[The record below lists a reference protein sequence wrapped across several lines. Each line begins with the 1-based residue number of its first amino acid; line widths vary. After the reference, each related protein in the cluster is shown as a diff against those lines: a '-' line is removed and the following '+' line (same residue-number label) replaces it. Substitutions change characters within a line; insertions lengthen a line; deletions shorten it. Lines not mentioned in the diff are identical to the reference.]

1 MELISKQ
8 RQPLP
13 ELNALYFLSPFE
25 DSVQALI
32 KDFKDDKKPQYGS
45 AYVYFSAY
53 IRKSYLELFSLI
65 AISSSLESNE
75 GPFHAFFILF
85 WYFFTSRV
93 LSIDSQAGHLGLN
106 LLQLN
111 CFLSQFQQDNDQFG

>member
-13 ELNALYFLSPFE
+13 ELNALYFLSPSE

-32 KDFKDDKKPQYGS
+32 KDFKDEKKPQYRS

-53 IRKSYLELFSLI
+53 IRKSHLELFSSI

-75 GPFHAFFILF
+75 GPFHAFFHTVSVLF
-85 WYFFTSRV
+85 HIPSAFDPLTD
-93 LSIDSQAGHLGLN
+93 LSCRA
-106 LLQLN
+106 
-111 CFLSQFQQDNDQFG
+111 